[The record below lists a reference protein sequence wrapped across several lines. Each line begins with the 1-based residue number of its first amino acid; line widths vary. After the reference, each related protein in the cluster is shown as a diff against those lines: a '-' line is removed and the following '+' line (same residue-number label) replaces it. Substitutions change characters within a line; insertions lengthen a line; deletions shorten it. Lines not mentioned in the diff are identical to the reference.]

1 MSVGDLTV
9 LELIGV
15 SYVVVTVAT
24 YSYGL
29 DHSVIT
35 DVLTLS
41 EVISSYK
48 ADLNWLTSVHDG
60 FSCHFVD
67 RCTILLCIAAIVVI
81 RTTVAPTAVRLTIN
95 NSITDSL
102 SELLG
107 N

>member
-9 LELIGV
+9 LELTGV
-15 SYVVVTVAT
+15 SHVVVTVAT
-24 YSYGL
+24 YSHDL
-29 DHSVIT
+29 DYSVIT
-35 DVLTLS
+35 DAVPLS

-67 RCTILLCIAAIVVI
+67 WCTILLCIAAIVVI

>member
-15 SYVVVTVAT
+15 SHVVVTVAT

-35 DVLTLS
+35 DVLPLS

-48 ADLNWLTSVHDG
+48 ADLSWSISVHDC
-60 FSCHFVD
+60 FSCHLVD
-67 RCTILLCIAAIVVI
+67 WCTILLCIAAIVVI
-81 RTTVAPTAVRLTIN
+81 RTTVAPTVVRLTIN